1 MQQEKEAAEEARV
14 AVLQKEKDKIR
25 AKKERKL
32 REVMDIH
39 DKQYASKK
47 ILSLEKEGSLED
59 IMLLMDKTHGG
70 RLISP
75 RARSA
80 SNPALG
86 RRDRSGDPRSVKF
99 DA

>member
-1 MQQEKEAAEEARV
+1 MEVEKAAM
-14 AVLQKEKDKIR
+14 LQKEQDKIR

-32 REVMDIH
+32 REVMDIF
-39 DKQYASKK
+39 DKQQSSKK

-59 IMLLMDKTHGG
+59 IMHLLEKSHGG

-75 RARSA
+75 RTRSH
-80 SNPALG
+80 SNPAPG

-99 DA
+99 DT